1 MSGTQLIPLGAGIV
15 SALLHLS
22 VASGSPGALM
32 IAYFAQLPLAATGLS
47 LGAMQGAVASAVAAV
62 IVALAAP
69 GGGSLTL
76 LLTITLLPV
85 KVVVFLALRNA
96 PADNGAVAWYPLGRI
111 MAALAALALAIF
123 AVALVVF
130 SGSEDGLQGAVNRY
144 LVAFADVYQVDNRET
159 IEAFM
164 LSAARVFPGAAAVSW
179 LVMVI
184 VNCGLAQQFLCA
196 TGRNIRPKPTYRDVE
211 TVLWPAIAAL
221 AGAILM
227 IFGGFP
233 GFVGLNVLIVA
244 LVPFFF
250 IGLAVL
256 HSISAAWPGRPLLL
270 VGVYI
275 FLVLLLWPAAI
286 VALLGIAENWMRLRD
301 RAAASRTNKGND

>member
-22 VASGSPGALM
+22 VASGSPSALM

-69 GGGSLTL
+69 GAGSLSL
-76 LLTITLLPV
+76 FLTISVLPV
-85 KVVVFLALRNA
+85 MVVVFLALRNV
-96 PADNGAVAWYPLGRI
+96 PADDGSVAWYPLGRL
-111 MAALAALALAIF
+111 MAALAALALMLF
-123 AVALVVF
+123 ALTLVVF
-130 SGSEDGLQGAVNRY
+130 GGSEGGLQGAINRY
-144 LVAFADVYQVDNRET
+144 LVAFADAYQVDNRET
-159 IEAFM
+159 VEAFM

-184 VNCGLAQQFLCA
+184 LNCGLAQQILCV
-196 TGRNIRPKPTYRDVE
+196 TRRNIRPKPTYRAVE
-211 TVLWPAIAAL
+211 TVLWPTVAVL
-221 AGAILM
+221 GGAILM
-227 IFGGFP
+227 LFGGFFA
-233 GFVGLNVLIVA
+233 FVGMNVVIIA

-256 HSISAAWPGRPLLL
+256 HSISSAWRGRPVLL

-286 VALLGIAENWMRLRD
+286 IALLGIAENWIRLRD
-301 RAAASRTNKGND
+301 RAAASQTNKGND